1 MRALAR
7 VAALTAAA
15 IVTVASATAAPA
27 SAQPGGNVVVF
38 GDSFASNPDQYRD
51 TALKFFNRWGSSTSS
66 TRISQSN
73 RSQAGCLQGPNN
85 WPSQL
90 DARTHSPVADWSCT
104 GHRSKDLPGH
114 VDHAI
119 RAGALNRHTRAVTFA
134 VGINDQ
140 WRPFID
146 GESADP
152 QHIRARYFQNIK
164 DAAAKVRAVA
174 PDAHIIIPGLLPVT
188 GGGQLCLINV
198 VPNAPL
204 GVPAPRVAEWEQRA
218 QNDQRE
224 AARLIGATFI
234 DIRALSAG
242 HSTCAKDADR
252 WVAGIIDTTTPGYN
266 MVLHPSNAG
275 SAFVADQVAQA
286 L

>member
-1 MRALAR
+1 MRALTR

-15 IVTVASATAAPA
+15 IVTVTSATAYPA

-66 TRISQSN
+66 TRIYESA

-90 DARTHSPVADWSCT
+90 DARTHSAIEDWSCT

-119 RAGALNRHTRAVTFA
+119 RAGALNGHTRAVTFA

-146 GESADP
+146 GESSDP
-152 QHIRARYFQNIK
+152 QHIHARYLQNIQ

-174 PDAHIIIPGLLPVT
+174 PEATIIIPGLLSIT
-188 GGGQLCLINV
+188 GGGQLCGLNV

-204 GVPAPRVAEWEQRA
+204 GVPAPRVAEWEQQA
-218 QNDQRE
+218 QNDQRA

-266 MVLHPSNAG
+266 MALHPSSAG

>member
-1 MRALAR
+1 MRAFSR

-15 IVTVASATAAPA
+15 IVTATSATAAPV

-38 GDSFASNPDQYRD
+38 GDSYASNPDQYRD
-51 TALKFFNRWGSSTSS
+51 TALKYFARWGSSTSS
-66 TRISQSN
+66 TRIYDST

-90 DARTHSPVADWSCT
+90 DARTRSTVEDWSCT

-140 WRPFID
+140 WRPIFGD
-146 GESADP
+146 ESSDP
-152 QHIRARYFQNIK
+152 QHIRTQYLQNIRE
-164 DAAAKVRAVA
+164 AAAKVRAVA
-174 PDAHIIIPGLLPVT
+174 PEAKLIIPGLLSVT
-188 GGGQLCLINV
+188 DGGRLCVLNI
-198 VPNAPL
+198 VPNAPF
-204 GVPAPRVAEWEQRA
+204 GVPAPRVAEWERRA
-218 QNDQRE
+218 QQDQRY
-224 AARLIGATFI
+224 AARLIGATFV

-242 HSTCAKDADR
+242 HGTCAKDSDR
-252 WVAGIIDTTTPGYN
+252 WVAGVFDTTTPGYN
-266 MVLHPSNAG
+266 MALHPSKAG
-275 SAFVADQVAQA
+275 SAFVADQVARA

>member
-1 MRALAR
+1 MLLSPLQPPLLRAH
-7 VAALTAAA
+7 
-15 IVTVASATAAPA
+15 S
-27 SAQPGGNVVVF
+27 PGGNVVVF

-51 TALKFFNRWGSSTSS
+51 TTLKFFNRWGSSTSS
-66 TRISQSN
+66 TRIYEST

-90 DARTHSPVADWSCT
+90 DARTHSAVADWSCT

-119 RAGALNRHTRAVTFA
+119 RAGALNRNTRAVTFA

-146 GESADP
+146 GESSDP

-174 PDAHIIIPGLLPVT
+174 PDAKIIIPGLLSIT
-188 GGGQLCLINV
+188 GGGRLCLLNV
-198 VPNAPL
+198 VPNSPL
-204 GVPAPRVAEWEQRA
+204 GVSASRVAEWEQRA

-242 HSTCAKDADR
+242 HSTCARDADR
-252 WVAGIIDTTTPGYN
+252 WVAGIFDTTTPGYN
-266 MVLHPSNAG
+266 MVLHPANAG
-275 SAFVADQVAQA
+275 SAFVADQVARV

>member
-1 MRALAR
+1 MRALTR

-15 IVTVASATAAPA
+15 IVTVTSAAAAPA

-51 TALKFFNRWGSSTSS
+51 AALKLFNRWGSSTSS
-66 TRISQSN
+66 TRIYESA

-90 DARTHSPVADWSCT
+90 DARTHSAIADWSCT

-119 RAGALNRHTRAVTFA
+119 RAGALNGHTRAVTFA

-146 GESADP
+146 GESSDP
-152 QHIRARYFQNIK
+152 QHIRARYLQNIQ

-174 PDAHIIIPGLLPVT
+174 PEATIIIPGLLSIT
-188 GGGQLCLINV
+188 GGGQLCGLNV

-204 GVPAPRVAEWEQRA
+204 GVPAPRVAEWEQQA
-218 QNDQRE
+218 QNDQRA

-266 MVLHPSNAG
+266 MALHPSSAG